1 MNLSEYVK
9 ICPVCGYKNPED
21 SDVCIQDKVY
31 LGMVPTIREEDI
43 DSTPKA
49 VAKESVNDSK
59 HPTVLPLMPESDNK
73 IQLNIPTVLY
83 LEIDGMNHVFP
94 VKPGNIAGQAY
105 PGNTAS
111 IQFSDVPFVKYV
123 HRQHCQFDM
132 QNNEWTVTALD
143 QGRFGKDFTNP
154 TRLNGELLKLGTPYP
169 LKQGDQLVLG
179 KLTLN
184 LRLIKDE

>member
-1 MNLSEYVK
+1 MAEYVK
-9 ICPVCGYKNPED
+9 ICPVCGYKNSED

-31 LGMVPTIREEDI
+31 LGMVPTVREEDI
-43 DSTPKA
+43 DSISES
-49 VAKESVNDSK
+49 VAKELVDNSEQPAAL
-59 HPTVLPLMPESDNK
+59 PTVPEPDNK
-73 IQLNIPTVLY
+73 IQFKIPAVLY
-83 LEIDGMNHVFP
+83 LEIDGMKQVFP
-94 VKPGNIAGQAY
+94 VKPGDIAGQAY

-111 IQFSDVPFVKYV
+111 IQISDVPFVKYV
-123 HRQHCQFDM
+123 HRQHCQFDV
-132 QNNEWTVTALD
+132 QNSEWTVTALD